1 MSYAGRTYTPYSGPK
16 LQGGLGTDGQ
26 SQVGRVMF
34 GMMFNEKSY
43 YEKLNKKLMER
54 GFSEQDLY
62 GLYAD
67 LEKQGVKELLGSAA
81 TKRADEFERRLL
93 AYVDEQNALYARVKE
108 QEQEM
113 LQEDKMNRAQEEYD
127 KEVAETSRISIQES
141 GERAE
146 KARQAQKSQEY
157 LDAQRASSGRSAGRI
172 AVRRPM

>member
-1 MSYAGRTYTPYSGPK
+1 MYPYQQSSVYSGPK
-16 LQGGLGTDGQ
+16 LSAGF
-26 SQVGRVMF
+26 SYYNNPARAH
-34 GMMFNEKSY
+34 MFNESRY
-43 YEKLNKKLMER
+43 YEKLNKKLMDR

-67 LEKQGVKELLGSAA
+67 LEKRGVKELLGWEA
-81 TKRADEFERRLL
+81 TKRTDEFERRLL

-141 GERAE
+141 GKRAE

-157 LDAQRASSGRSAGRI
+157 LEAQRASSGRSAGRI